1 MALCHSQ
8 AAASRAQSFAT
19 GSVAGTAATCRKLSY
34 IQSCMHTRIRFCV
47 YNYIRYIYIYIAVGL
62 LSTGFGVYCTLLI
75 EGLGRDKGTVSY
87 IIPTLIFGLAEARVI
102 GFRVCVIHTYA
113 IHTCMHACIHTHIH
127 TYMHACMHACMHTYV
142 VCIVYYEQ
150 LRTHTHT

>member
-47 YNYIRYIYIYIAVGL
+47 YNYIRYIYIAVGL

-87 IIPTLIFGLAEARVI
+87 IIPTLIFGLAEARVR

-113 IHTCMHACIHTHIH
+113 IHTYIHTCTYTH
-127 TYMHACMHACMHTYV
+127 TYIHACMHACMHAYLRG
-142 VCIVYYEQ
+142 VYCV
-150 LRTHTHT
+150 LRTTAYTHTHI